1 MIVVMNHNA
10 VGHDIDNVLKKL
22 ESAGFQIHLS
32 QGVER
37 TIIGAI
43 GDKTRLGDMSLEA
56 LPGVEKVVPIL
67 QPYKMASRAYIDE
80 PTVVN
85 VGGLAIGGDTIHVMA
100 GPCAVESREQLL
112 QSAQIVK
119 EAGATLL
126 RGGAFKPRTSP
137 YSFQGL
143 EERGLEML
151 AEARE
156 RTGLCIVTEVM
167 DPRTVELVAE
177 YADILQIGTRNM
189 QNFFLLREVAR
200 AGKPV
205 LLKRGSSATIE
216 EWLLA
221 AEYILAEGNRD
232 VILCERGIRTF
243 DNYTRNTLDLTAVP
257 VIKYLSHLPVIVDP
271 SHAIG
276 KWRFVE
282 PMSRAAIAAGA
293 DGLLVEVHPNP
304 AEALCDGPQSLNP
317 ANFRLLMRQLD
328 GIARLMGRQVGH
340 LSCS

>member
-56 LPGVEKVVPIL
+56 FPGVEKVVPIL

>member
-10 VGHDIDNVLKKL
+10 VDHDIDNILKKL
-22 ESAGFQIHLS
+22 ENAGFQIHLS

-43 GDKTRLGDMSLEA
+43 GDKTRLKDLSLEA
-56 LPGVEKVVPIL
+56 MPGVEKVVPIL
-67 QPYKMASRAYIDE
+67 QPYKMASRAYKDE
-80 PTVVN
+80 PTVIK
-85 VGGLAIGGDTIHVMA
+85 VGGLTIGGDTVHVMA
-100 GPCAVESREQLL
+100 GPCAVESRDQLL
-112 QSAQIVK
+112 EAAQIVK

-143 EERGLEML
+143 EEQGLEML

-167 DPRTVELVAE
+167 DPRSVELVAR

-205 LLKRGSSATIE
+205 LLKRGASATIE

-243 DNYTRNTLDLTAVP
+243 DDYTRNTLDLTAVP

-276 KWRFVE
+276 KWRFVA

-304 AEALCDGPQSLNP
+304 AEALCDGRQSLNP
-317 ANFRLLMRQLD
+317 GNFRALMQELN
-328 GIARLMGRQVGH
+328 GFVRLMNRKMGQ
-340 LSCS
+340 LSC